1 MSYSVAAKVPA
12 GIASIGVPVASEGAL
27 PKGVSLSRATLESLG
42 FTGKLGQTYV
52 VPADKGPVTILVG
65 VGEASK
71 VTITGLR
78 KAAAA
83 LSRAA
88 LPYASLAT
96 ELANVGRVDRKLAA
110 QAVVEG
116 IALAHHR
123 YTDLKT
129 VDKKSPKLESV
140 TLVGTGAALQA
151 GVKRGVVTATAT
163 NMARDFANM
172 PPAYLTARIFADKA
186 VEIAGQTGLKVE
198 VFNKDQLLA
207 MGCGG
212 IIGVNRGSAEP
223 PRMVRLTYKPT
234 GGKGKPHLI
243 MVGKGVMYDSG
254 GISLKP

>member
-1 MSYSVAAKVPA
+1 MSYSVAAKAPA
-12 GIASIGVPVASEGAL
+12 GVAALGVPVASEGAL
-27 PKGVSLSRATLESLG
+27 PKGVSLSRSTLEALG
-42 FTGKLGQTYV
+42 FTGRIGQTYV

-65 VGEASK
+65 VGESSK
-71 VTITGLR
+71 MTISGMR

-123 YTDLKT
+123 YTDLKS
-129 VDKKSPKLESV
+129 DKKAPKLESV
-140 TLVGTGAALQA
+140 TLIGTGAALQA
-151 GVKRGVVTATAT
+151 GVKRGIVTATAT

-172 PPAYLTARIFADKA
+172 PPAYLTARMFADKA

-198 VFNKDQLLA
+198 GFKD
-207 MGCGG
+207 
-212 IIGVNRGSAEP
+212 RKST
-223 PRMVRLTYKPT
+223 RLNSS
-234 GGKGKPHLI
+234 H
-243 MVGKGVMYDSG
+243 
-254 GISLKP
+254 